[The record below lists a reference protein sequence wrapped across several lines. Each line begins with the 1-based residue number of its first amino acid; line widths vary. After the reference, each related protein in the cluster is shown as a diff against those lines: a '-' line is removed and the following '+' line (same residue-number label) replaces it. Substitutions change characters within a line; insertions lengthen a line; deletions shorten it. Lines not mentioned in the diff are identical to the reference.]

1 MKLFIKYS
9 VLIIS
14 ILLGLF
20 AGIIDALMDYFLFYP
35 DQGFWSLLILD
46 PPSHEIYIRS
56 VILLI
61 FIAFGIILQKNL
73 LRLKTQMKSL
83 EENRGVLEIISN
95 NIKDVIWIGSSDW
108 NEVYFVS
115 KSFEDIWGIPSEQ
128 LKSNPR
134 LWMERV
140 IEEDQKII
148 TDSLSVIINEKPS
161 SFDFP
166 LYRIRQ
172 SNGQINWMKA
182 SGKFIPGFTPGEK
195 LVVGLVQDVSAYIES
210 GILLQ
215 KEKEYVQMLL
225 DVAGVILVT
234 LDEKGRITLM
244 NKKGLEI
251 LGYEERELIGK
262 SWFEKCIPKDER
274 KEVKEVFGKIING
287 NIGPVKYHENKVL
300 TKNGSIRIIAWQ
312 NTILKNAA
320 GEITGTLSSGQ
331 DISQEKEAGQKLKEY
346 SEKLKD
352 LVKARTKELEERNK
366 KLQESQ
372 TALTYLLEDVNEARR
387 ELFEVNKK
395 LEASNLE
402 LEAFSYSVSHDLK
415 APLRAIDGFS
425 QILLEDYRNVISSE
439 GMRYL
444 NIVRENTQRMGTLIQ
459 DLLDYSRVG
468 RTKLELE
475 PVDFNILVNAICK
488 EFQAI
493 PSYSETSVKIDDLPV
508 IIADKTLI
516 RQVWQNLMSNAFKF
530 SSVKPKP
537 AIHIGY
543 MEENNTL
550 RFFVSDNGV
559 GFDMKYSG
567 KLFQVFQRLHNIG
580 EFEGTGVGL
589 AIVKRIVQRHGGEV
603 SVNSIKDDGA
613 DFYFTLKKS

>member
-1 MKLFIKYS
+1 MTFFRKYS

-20 AGIIDALMDYFLFYP
+20 AGIIDALLDYFLFYP
-35 DQGFWSLLILD
+35 GQGFWALLILH

-61 FIAFGIILQKNL
+61 FISFGLILQNNILKM
-73 LRLKTQMKSL
+73 KTQMKSL
-83 EENRGVLEIISN
+83 EENRGFLEIISN
-95 NIKDVIWIGSSDW
+95 NVKDVIWIGSADW
-108 NEVYFVS
+108 NEVYYVS
-115 KSFEDIWGIPSEQ
+115 KSFEDIWGIPSER

-134 LWMERV
+134 LWMESV
-140 IEEDQKII
+140 IEEDQKSI
-148 TDSLSVIINEKPS
+148 TDSLSAIINEEPP

-182 SGKFIPGFTPGEK
+182 SGKFIPGITPGEK

-215 KEKEYVQMLL
+215 KEKDYVQMLL

-251 LGYEERELIGK
+251 LRYDERELIGK
-262 SWFEKCIPKDER
+262 DWFECCIPENER
-274 KEVKEVFGKIING
+274 QEVKEVFHKIIAG
-287 NIGPVKYHENKVL
+287 NIEPVEYYENKVL
-300 TKNGSIRIIAWQ
+300 TKNGSTRIIAWH
-312 NTILKNAA
+312 NTILKNTS

-331 DISQEKEAGQKLKEY
+331 DISQEKEAGKKLKEY
-346 SEKLKD
+346 SERLKD
-352 LVKARTKELEERNK
+352 LVKERTMELEERNK

-387 ELFEVNKK
+387 ELHEVNKK
-395 LEASNLE
+395 LEASNQE

-439 GMRYL
+439 GVRYL

-468 RTKLELE
+468 RIKLELE
-475 PVDFNILVNAICK
+475 PVDFNDLVKAICSD
-488 EFQAI
+488 FQSV
-493 PSYSETSVKIDDLPV
+493 PSYSNTSVKIDDLPV
-508 IIADKTLI
+508 IMADKTLI
-516 RQVWQNLMSNAFKF
+516 RQVWQNLISNAFKF
-530 SSVKPKP
+530 SSVKQNA

-543 MEENNTL
+543 KEESNIL

-567 KLFQVFQRLHNIG
+567 KLFHVFQRLHNIG

-589 AIVKRIVQRHGGEV
+589 AIVKRIVQRHGGDV
-603 SVNSIKDDGA
+603 SVNSIKDKGA
-613 DFYFTLKKS
+613 DFFFTLNKS